1 VIDDA
6 APRREPA
13 EAGERE
19 TRRQPAATAGPA
31 GTRAG
36 AARHGHRPRAH
47 RAAARPDAWDEDG
60 AEAERGETTPDDA
73 HVYRFLAEACVA
85 AGAYRKALEF
95 AEAGLARIP
104 SDSALIATRG
114 DARSGLRDDEG
125 ADADWQ
131 LALDLGKRAGTAQS
145 APR

>member
-13 EAGERE
+13 EAAERE
-19 TRRQPAATAGPA
+19 TRRLPAATAGA
-31 GTRAG
+31 SAG
-36 AARHGHRPRAH
+36 AARHGHHGPRPR
-47 RAAARPDAWDEDG
+47 RAAARPEARDED
-60 AEAERGETTPDDA
+60 ASEAERGETAPDDA

-131 LALDLGKRAGTAQS
+131 LALDLGRRAGAAQT